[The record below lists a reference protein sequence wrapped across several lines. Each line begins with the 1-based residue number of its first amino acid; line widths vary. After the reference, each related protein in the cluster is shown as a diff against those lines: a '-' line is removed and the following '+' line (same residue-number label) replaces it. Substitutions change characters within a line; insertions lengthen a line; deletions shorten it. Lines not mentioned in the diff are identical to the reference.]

1 MKVERRFLGLMAVSN
16 QAAQEIDTEIERAT
30 MTGVF
35 DLGDVLE
42 LIGNRLDD
50 GAAAQQQLVG
60 KQHQAVVHVGS
71 ELGDELHAL
80 LKQVGKGGLR
90 QVALVA
96 EQLAPQPLR

>member
-1 MKVERRFLGLMAVSN
+1 MAVGN

-50 GAAAQQQLVG
+50 GAAAQQLVG